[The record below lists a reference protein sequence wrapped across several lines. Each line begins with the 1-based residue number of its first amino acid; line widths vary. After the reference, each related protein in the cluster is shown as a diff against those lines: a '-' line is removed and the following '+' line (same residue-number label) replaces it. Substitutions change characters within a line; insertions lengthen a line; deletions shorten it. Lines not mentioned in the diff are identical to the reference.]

1 MKEFKKYLITA
12 CIIVAALYG
21 ALYLSIL
28 FLGKTILISRLKELT
43 KKDVSIGHFVLRPP
57 FNIYLEKL
65 DIKDLA
71 RADSISI
78 SPSAIGFLTGNIVFN
93 SITVKNPEVVYE
105 RAMAGRAQSSAAVSS
120 VATGAGKEKSRL
132 RLFLK
137 RARIENGKVIF
148 IDHST
153 GEKGI
158 KLIVEEIDFRLDNL
172 GLLPRSMRTNFKLQ
186 GRVPWQRD
194 GYKGKITAEGWF
206 NIFKKDMQA
215 ALKFEDIDGVYLY
228 PYYSQWVD
236 LDKARIES
244 AKLQFTSDIE
254 AVDNDLTAKC
264 RVELTDIVR
273 RQRLVD
279 EEPGKEEK
287 IADAVLD
294 VFRIL
299 NQGGVVFNFTIRTK
313 MNSPQFSA
321 GDIKEA
327 FDEKVALA
335 KAKKR
340 SEFKVENVF
349 AFPVRFL
356 EGLAEGALELSRAA
370 VDGTY
375 ALGKE
380 LKDSVEIAFTKEE

>member
-1 MKEFKKYLITA
+1 MKKFKKYLITA
-12 CIIVAALYG
+12 CITVAALYG
-21 ALYLSIL
+21 ALYLSVL

-43 KKDVSIGHFVLRPP
+43 KKDVSIGHFLIRPP

-71 RADSISI
+71 RADSISV
-78 SPSAIGFLTGNIVFN
+78 SPSVIGFLTGNVVFN
-93 SITVKNPEVVYE
+93 SITIKNPEVVYE
-105 RAMAGRAQSSAAVSS
+105 RAMAGRAQTSAAVSS

-148 IDHST
+148 IDHSA

-186 GRVPWQRD
+186 GRVPWQRSD
-194 GYKGKITAEGWF
+194 YKGKITAEGWL

-299 NQGGVVFNFTIRTK
+299 NRGGIVFNFTVRTK
-313 MNSPQFSA
+313 MDKPRLSA
-321 GDIKEA
+321 FDIKDA

-340 SEFKVENVF
+340 SEFKMENVF
-349 AFPVRFL
+349 AFPLRFL
-356 EGLAEGALELSRAA
+356 EGLAEGALELSQAA